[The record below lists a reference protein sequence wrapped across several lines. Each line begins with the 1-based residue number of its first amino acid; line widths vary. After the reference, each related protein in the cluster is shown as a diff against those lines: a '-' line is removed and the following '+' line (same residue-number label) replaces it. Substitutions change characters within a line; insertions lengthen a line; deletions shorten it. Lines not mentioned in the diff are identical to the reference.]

1 MEIHE
6 ILTQI
11 GLNKLETD
19 VYLATLE
26 LGEST
31 VLPIAKKAGIK
42 RTYCYDI
49 LAELQKKNLVTYFEK
64 NGRRRYVA
72 EDPVRIGQIM
82 QEKLK
87 EFHSI
92 LPELK
97 SIQNSSSVKPKIRYY
112 EGKEGIISIY
122 ENFFLNSK
130 EIFALASPNHIYKYI
145 GDYFSEYSAKILA
158 KKVKVRELVTQDGNN
173 TTYLASFKKPLQEA
187 RVLPKNIKLS
197 TDMVIFDNKLA
208 MISYSG
214 ELHAIVIESSSIIE
228 TQKMLFETIWEI
240 SK

>member
-6 ILTQI
+6 ILAQI
-11 GLNKLETD
+11 GLDKLETD

-49 LAELQKKNLVTYFEK
+49 LAELQQKNLVTYFEK
-64 NGRRRYVA
+64 NGRRRYIA
-72 EDPVRIGQIM
+72 EDPARISQM
-82 QEKLK
+82 MLERLK
-87 EFHSI
+87 EFNAL

-97 SIQNSSSVKPKIRYY
+97 SIQNSSTVKPKIRFY
-112 EGKEGIISIY
+112 EGKEGVISVY
-122 ENFFLNSK
+122 ENFFLNAK

-145 GDYFSEYSAKILA
+145 GDYFGEYSAKILA
-158 KKVKVRELVTQDGNN
+158 KKVKVRELVTPDGASAS
-173 TTYLASFKKPLQEA
+173 YLASFQKPFQEA
-187 RVLPKNIKLS
+187 RVLPKSVKLS

-208 MISYSG
+208 MISYAN
-214 ELHAIVIESSSIIE
+214 EIHAVVIESSSIVE
-228 TQKMLFETIWEI
+228 AQKTLFELIWEI